1 MPCKL
6 ICLVVLYCLH
16 CFMELLYRDLFSV
29 IFLMF
34 FLYGQLYD
42 LSAFQFASPTA
53 VSLMQAKS
61 GHEPT
66 EGLVP

>member
-1 MPCKL
+1 
-6 ICLVVLYCLH
+6 
-16 CFMELLYRDLFSV
+16 MELLYRDLFSV